1 MNTMP
6 EASVLS
12 SITENAP
19 IEPIIADI
27 PVVNDFEEFG
37 LSPETTRSIE
47 TMKYTTATG
56 IQKACIPFLL
66 QNQSDIIALAKTG
79 TGKTAAFGIPLVEK
93 IFAGQGL
100 QGLVLCP
107 TRELAQQVALNIKN
121 MGQDKRINVATILG
135 GESYD
140 KQLRALR
147 SNPEV
152 LVSTPGRLIDLMEQK
167 IIKLAGVRYF
177 ILDEADEMLSFGFQD
192 ALESIWKSLEEG
204 APAKTADS
212 EPLFNTWLFS
222 ATMSENIRK
231 LTKKYLTT
239 PHEVKLN
246 TKEEKIN
253 IEAFATVVFEEDK
266 EDALALLIKNEPEF
280 YGIIFATTKR
290 QVGELEL
297 RLRNLGLDVDSLHGD
312 KVQAE
317 RTRTINRMKARQTK
331 ILVATDVA
339 ARGLDIQD
347 LTHVVNFEIPWDV
360 ETFTHRIGRTAR
372 AGKKGVVW
380 TMVKP
385 KESGTLRRFER
396 TLGIEF
402 KNLVI
407 PTVEDVQ
414 VFQKVKWMKQIAEM
428 PFRDSEFSKFEK
440 ALLKIE
446 NEKVQELGVEARQ
459 WLVRA
464 FQYFGQSEELR
475 MKQPRSM
482 ELRKADDKYG
492 GGGGYEDRGGGGYS
506 RGGGGRSFGGDR
518 GGRSYGGGRSS
529 GGDRGGYSRD
539 RGSDRGGDRG
549 GFRSDRTSDRGGG
562 FAPNTGNTFSLAAA
576 EQRPDRNMTA
586 DRGNSG
592 GGSSDRSSFRG
603 RDSQNSFSN
612 NESRPAMDNFGARSF
627 SKPREDR
634 GSFSGGG
641 ERSFDRSDRGMAPAP
656 AGRFEGRSDRGGES
670 APARQGA
677 WSKSPFKKRSE

>member
-12 SITENAP
+12 SISENAP
-19 IEPIIADI
+19 SEPIITDA
-27 PVVNDFEEFG
+27 PVVNDFEEFD
-37 LSPETTRSIE
+37 LSPETTRSIAK
-47 TMKYTTATG
+47 MKYVSATG

-66 QNQSDIIALAKTG
+66 ENESDIIALAKTG

-93 IFAGQGL
+93 IAAGEGL

-135 GESYD
+135 GESYE

-147 SNPEV
+147 SNPEI
-152 LVSTPGRLIDLMEQK
+152 LVSTPGRLIDLIEQK
-167 IIKLAGVRYF
+167 IVKLAGVRYF

-204 APAKTADS
+204 SPAKTADS
-212 EPLFNTWLFS
+212 EPLFHTWLFS
-222 ATMSENIRK
+222 ATMSESIRK
-231 LTKKYLTT
+231 LTKKYLVT

-396 TLGIEF
+396 TLGVEF

-428 PFRDSEFSKFEK
+428 PFRESEFLKFEK

-446 NEKVQELGVEARQ
+446 NEKVQELGLEARQ

-482 ELRKADDKYG
+482 ELRKADDKYSQ
-492 GGGGYEDRGGGGYS
+492 GGGYEDRGSRGGYS
-506 RGGGGRSFGGDR
+506 RGGGSSYGGDR

-529 GGDRGGYSRD
+529 GGDRGGFSRD
-539 RGSDRGGDRG
+539 RGDRSG
-549 GFRSDRTSDRGGG
+549 GFRSDRTSDRGGFSQSNSSTNSG
-562 FAPNTGNTFSLAAA
+562 HTFSLAEAG
-576 EQRPDRNMTA
+576 QRPDRNL
-586 DRGNSG
+586 NSG
-592 GGSSDRSSFRG
+592 SSSSDRGSFRG
-603 RDSQNSFSN
+603 RDKFSDAG
-612 NESRPAMDNFGARSF
+612 ESRQPLDNFGARSF
-627 SKPREDR
+627 SKPRPAFN
-634 GSFSGGG
+634 S
-641 ERSFDRSDRGMAPAP
+641 DRSDRGMAPVP
-656 AGRFEGRSDRGGES
+656 RSEGRFEGGRSPSRGGDS
-670 APARQGA
+670 APSRQGA